1 MSLARRLRPGELVA
15 AFSPSAPAANLFP
28 HRVER
33 GLAKLRQLGF
43 QTQLAP
49 HAMESAGYLSATAEA
64 RAADLNALL
73 ADSDVRALISTIGG
87 DHSCQMLP
95 LIDWE
100 LARRDPKIIMGYS
113 DMTVLLIAFW
123 RMTGLVTFYGPHIM
137 TELAEYPD
145 MPAFSEQAML
155 RALCDPAPLGPLP
168 ESDWW
173 TDEFLDWEA
182 RADLTRE
189 RAHRPTSGWTWLKPG
204 VVSDERPA
212 EGTLIGGCLESLQ
225 HLRGTPYWPDWRDA
239 IMFFELSE
247 EKPSP
252 ATVDGILMDY
262 ENMGALDGLR
272 GLLVGR
278 PYDYAEADRQALRD
292 VLLERTRQ
300 YDFPIVCDMDFGHTT
315 PMLTLPIGGRAR
327 IEPALRRVS
336 IVEPCVV

>member
-1 MSLARRLRPGELVA
+1 MSLAPHLSPGDLVA

-33 GLAKLRQLGF
+33 GRARLDAIGF
-43 QTQLAP
+43 QTRLAP
-49 HAMESAGYLSATAEA
+49 HALGNAGYLAGSAEE

-73 ADSDVRALISTIGG
+73 ADPEVRAIISTIGG
-87 DHSCQMLP
+87 DHSCQLLP
-95 LIDWE
+95 LVDWE

-123 RMTGLVTFYGPHIM
+123 RMTGLVTFYGPHLM
-137 TELAEYPD
+137 TELAEYPN
-145 MPAFSEQAML
+145 MPAFSERAML
-155 RALCDPAPLGPLP
+155 RALCDPTPPGQLP

-173 TDEFLDWEA
+173 TDEFLDWSDQT
-182 RADLTRE
+182 DLTRQRE
-189 RAHRPTSGWTWLKPG
+189 RRPTPGWTWLKPG
-204 VVSDERPA
+204 DASGERPA

-225 HLRGTPYWPDWRDA
+225 HLRGTPYWPDWRDT

-262 ENMGALDGLR
+262 DNMGVLRGLR
-272 GLLVGR
+272 GMLVGR
-278 PYDYAEADRQALRD
+278 PYDYADTDRQGLRD

-300 YDFPIVCDMDFGHTT
+300 YDFPIVCDMDFGHTS
-315 PMLTLPIGGRAR
+315 PMLTLPIGGRVR

-336 IVEPCVV
+336 IHDPCIA